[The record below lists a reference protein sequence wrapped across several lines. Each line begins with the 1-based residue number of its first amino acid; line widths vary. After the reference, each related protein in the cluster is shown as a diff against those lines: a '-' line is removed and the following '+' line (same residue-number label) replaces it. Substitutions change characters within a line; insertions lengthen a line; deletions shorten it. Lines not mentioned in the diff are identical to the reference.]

1 MYCSLLT
8 ILSLKC
14 FLIFN
19 ALKFSK
25 WKLIWPWHLLR
36 QERHTTSVCQGD
48 ISERPI
54 LSFMIRFLPEL
65 RNFWKEKYENF
76 NVFDFSFSKVYQKIR
91 KLFYYSMQRPD
102 LSLQNKIYKDWKI
115 STNLNLWWTSI
126 CSKYW
131 RFLPLLGSLLDKNF
145 VASEAS
151 SPGFNLEMC
160 KI

>member
-1 MYCSLLT
+1 M
-8 ILSLKC
+8 
-14 FLIFN
+14 
-19 ALKFSK
+19 
-25 WKLIWPWHLLR
+25 IWPWQKLR
-36 QERHTTSVCQGD
+36 HERHLMSVCQGD

-54 LSFMIRFLPEL
+54 LGFMIRFLPEL

-76 NVFDFSFSKVYQKIR
+76 NVFDFSFSKVYQIIR

-131 RFLPLLGSLLDKNF
+131 RFLPLLGSLLHTPPEQLLRKIKCSGHMANAEGLQIQ
-145 VASEAS
+145 VETW
-151 SPGFNLEMC
+151 GEMSQLFW
-160 KI
+160 